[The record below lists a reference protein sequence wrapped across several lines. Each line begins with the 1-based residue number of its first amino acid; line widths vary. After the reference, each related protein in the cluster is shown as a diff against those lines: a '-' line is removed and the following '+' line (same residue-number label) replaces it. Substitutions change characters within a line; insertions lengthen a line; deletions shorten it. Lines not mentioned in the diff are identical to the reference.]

1 MALRNDSINLTPAEV
16 SGLGNS
22 ATRNVGSASGT
33 VAAGDDARL
42 NTVDGKSGGVISG
55 ILSLEGNNLNIRST
69 TPAGGWPAFI
79 TFMAGQGNNLA
90 YARIYQENSGSITLQ
105 TDMNGSSKY
114 FQLNNA
120 GNLNAPGNI
129 TCVSLT
135 QTSDADKKYD
145 IKPIDNALGKV
156 LSLDGVTFNWKDS
169 GLPSAGIIA
178 QKLIDVL
185 PEAVGAAFDDHDEY
199 VEVDE
204 EQEIEEE
211 QPFEEEDEEGN
222 PITVYRTVNVKR
234 IVKVNRLIK
243 KRDDTKRSYTVEYAG
258 VVALCL
264 QAIKELNAKVETL
277 EKKLNP
283 QETED

>member
-90 YARIYQENSGSITLQ
+90 YARLYQEQSGNITVQ
-105 TDMNGSSKY
+105 TDMNGTSKY
-114 FQLNNA
+114 FQFNTA
-120 GNLNAPGNI
+120 GNFNAPGNI

-135 QTSDADKKYD
+135 QTSDADKKKD
-145 IKPIDNALGKV
+145 IKPIENALDKV
-156 LSLDGVTFNWKDS
+156 LKLNGVTFNWKNS
-169 GLPSAGIIA
+169 GLPSAGVIA
-178 QKLIDVL
+178 QNLIEVL
-185 PEAVGAAFDDHDEY
+185 PEAVGAVFDDHDQYEEVEEY
-199 VEVDE
+199 QEVDEVDE
-204 EQEIEEE
+204 E
-211 QPFEEEDEEGN
+211 GN
-222 PITVYRTVNVKR
+222 ITKVTSV
-234 IVKVNRLIK
+234 VKVNRLV
-243 KRDDTKRSYTVEYAG
+243 RECDETKRSYTVEYSG

-264 QAIKELNAKVETL
+264 QAIKELNAKVEAL
-277 EKKLNP
+277 EKELNP
-283 QETED
+283 QEAEEQPDVQQ